1 MTTLVLVFKKIEIDD
16 ERKYNT
22 FYSHSK
28 AETIV
33 IENDIYNVFE
43 SIYTKVISNIEKSLG
58 KGSGWIINSGWIISS
73 YKRCQRF
80 WEET

>member
-43 SIYTKVISNIEKSLG
+43 SIYTKVISNTEKSLG
-58 KGSGWIINSGWIISS
+58 KGSGWIINSGRIISS
-73 YKRCQRF
+73 YKR
-80 WEET
+80 

>member
-43 SIYTKVISNIEKSLG
+43 SIYTKVISNTEKSLG
-58 KGSGWIINSGWIISS
+58 QGSGWIINSGRIISS
-73 YKRCQRF
+73 YKR
-80 WEET
+80 

>member
-1 MTTLVLVFKKIEIDD
+1 MTTLVLIFKKIEIDG
-16 ERKYNT
+16 ETKYNT

-58 KGSGWIINSGWIISS
+58 KGSGWIISS
-73 YKRCQRF
+73 YKRWQRF
-80 WEET
+80 WEETWF

>member
-16 ERKYNT
+16 ETKYNT
-22 FYSHSK
+22 FHSHSK

-43 SIYTKVISNIEKSLG
+43 SICTKVISNIEKSLG
-58 KGSGWIINSGWIISS
+58 KGSGWIISS
-73 YKRCQRF
+73 YKR
-80 WEET
+80 